1 MFFMKTKSIIL
12 LLAAISFCSLLILQY
27 GCKKD
32 EDEPEQ
38 NKPPTAVFTID
49 PTLGPTSTI
58 FEFDASGCIDPE
70 EPISVLKVRWDWENN
85 GNWDTD
91 WSNDKTKNH
100 QYSSE
105 DTYTVK
111 MEVKDTEGLTD
122 NITHSVTVKNSGGS
136 GCQGITSISYQGKIY
151 NTVEIG
157 DQCWLKENMNYASG
171 NSWCYHYNSEN
182 CEKYGRLYD
191 WETALGVCPPGWHLP
206 SDDEWCTLTTYIDP
220 TVNCNTEGW
229 SGTDV
234 GYKIKSTSGWF
245 SNGNG
250 SDEYGFMALPG
261 GYRSDYDY
269 FDGIESGA
277 YFWSSTEYNNTHAWE
292 RSLYYYYYEV
302 YRNTYNKDHGRSVRC
317 VKD

>member
-1 MFFMKTKSIIL
+1 MKTKSMIL
-12 LLAAISFCSLLILQY
+12 LLAALFFCSVLILQY

-58 FEFDASGCIDPE
+58 FEFDASGCFDPE

-122 NITHSVTVKNSGGS
+122 NTTHSLTVDNSGGR
-136 GCQGITSISYQGKIY
+136 
-151 NTVEIG
+151 VVV
-157 DQCWLKENMNYASG
+157 KE
-171 NSWCYHYNSEN
+171 
-182 CEKYGRLYD
+182 
-191 WETALGVCPPGWHLP
+191 
-206 SDDEWCTLTTYIDP
+206 
-220 TVNCNTEGW
+220 
-229 SGTDV
+229 
-234 GYKIKSTSGWF
+234 
-245 SNGNG
+245 
-250 SDEYGFMALPG
+250 
-261 GYRSDYDY
+261 
-269 FDGIESGA
+269 
-277 YFWSSTEYNNTHAWE
+277 
-292 RSLYYYYYEV
+292 
-302 YRNTYNKDHGRSVRC
+302 
-317 VKD
+317 